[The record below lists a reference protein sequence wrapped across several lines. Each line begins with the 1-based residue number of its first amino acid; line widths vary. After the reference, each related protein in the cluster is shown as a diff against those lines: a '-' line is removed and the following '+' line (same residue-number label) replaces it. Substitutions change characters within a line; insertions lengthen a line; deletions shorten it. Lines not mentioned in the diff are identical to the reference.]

1 MRGPQRHPSVG
12 RRTLDVSLTWLI
24 VGAMIGAIGGLR
36 TGRLVEL
43 ASGVLGG
50 MIVLPIAGVLL
61 GLIGG
66 DAKGSVVGAV
76 GGMMGC
82 WLAKPTGGISID
94 AVSVEVVVVFAA
106 LVGATC
112 LLYLQFVRWSYG
124 ILLRRACQMVGG
136 AFGAVQGTR
145 SRRLFRIHERRRRR
159 NSAHFHS
166 RPGRRRAQPTQ
177 HGMQVGARI
186 GFGLYAAV
194 ASRLSSS
201 RTAMLLN
208 RPPRKPR
215 CSRLRGGQ
223 ASQGLLQTLHE
234 PAQIATQPPS

>member
-12 RRTLDVSLTWLI
+12 RRILDMSLTWLI

-66 DAKGSVVGAV
+66 DVKGSVVGAV
-76 GGMMGC
+76 GGLMGC

-94 AVSVEVVVVFAA
+94 AVSVEVVVVFGA

-112 LLYLQFVRWSYG
+112 LLYLQFVRRSYG

-136 AFGAVQGTR
+136 ALVLGVQHAKVVLVIEIVSTNHPGA
-145 SRRLFRIHERRRRR
+145 L
-159 NSAHFHS
+159 
-166 RPGRRRAQPTQ
+166 
-177 HGMQVGARI
+177 M
-186 GFGLYAAV
+186 
-194 ASRLSSS
+194 LSSDPQS
-201 RTAMLLN
+201 QRNWMIWPEAAEGRLTTVVIKPPELPLQAC
-208 RPPRKPR
+208 RPD
-215 CSRLRGGQ
+215 S
-223 ASQGLLQTLHE
+223 GLL
-234 PAQIATQPPS
+234 

>member
-12 RRTLDVSLTWLI
+12 RRTLEMSLTWLI

-76 GGMMGC
+76 GGLMGC

-94 AVSVEVVVVFAA
+94 AVSMEVVVVFGA

-136 AFGAVQGTR
+136 ALVLCRAPALAGYFGSTN
-145 SRRLFRIHERRRRR
+145 ERRK

-177 HGMQVGARI
+177 HWNAR
-186 GFGLYAAV
+186 
-194 ASRLSSS
+194 
-201 RTAMLLN
+201 
-208 RPPRKPR
+208 
-215 CSRLRGGQ
+215 RG
-223 ASQGLLQTLHE
+223 
-234 PAQIATQPPS
+234 

>member
-12 RRTLDVSLTWLI
+12 RRTLDMSLTWLI

-136 AFGAVQGTR
+136 ALVLCRAPALAGYFGSTN
-145 SRRLFRIHERRRRR
+145 ERRKKELCPFPQPSGTKASSTNPALECRSGLRVPV
-159 NSAHFHS
+159 SDSTPPWPAGFP
-166 RPGRRRAQPTQ
+166 RPGRR
-177 HGMQVGARI
+177 
-186 GFGLYAAV
+186 
-194 ASRLSSS
+194 
-201 RTAMLLN
+201 
-208 RPPRKPR
+208 
-215 CSRLRGGQ
+215 CS
-223 ASQGLLQTLHE
+223 
-234 PAQIATQPPS
+234 

>member
-12 RRTLDVSLTWLI
+12 RRTLDMSLTWLI

-76 GGMMGC
+76 GGLMGC

-94 AVSVEVVVVFAA
+94 AVSVEVVAVFGA

-136 AFGAVQGTR
+136 ALVLCRAPALAGYFGSTN
-145 SRRLFRIHERRRRR
+145 ERRK

-177 HGMQVGARI
+177 HWNAG
-186 GFGLYAAV
+186 
-194 ASRLSSS
+194 
-201 RTAMLLN
+201 
-208 RPPRKPR
+208 
-215 CSRLRGGQ
+215 RG
-223 ASQGLLQTLHE
+223 
-234 PAQIATQPPS
+234 